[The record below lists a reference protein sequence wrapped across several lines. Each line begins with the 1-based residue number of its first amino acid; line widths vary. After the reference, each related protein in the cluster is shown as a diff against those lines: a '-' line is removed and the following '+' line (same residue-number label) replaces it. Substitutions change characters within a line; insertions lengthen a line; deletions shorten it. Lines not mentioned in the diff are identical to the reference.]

1 MFGRSIARS
10 SVSAILGRTRSYA
23 KLATMKPVN
32 IKLVMSTLLLSVH
45 PDVMQVDK
53 RTAREVPQEIRD
65 QNEESLK
72 TLNAF
77 LDVAAA
83 GCNGD
88 LTQDDLTSRE
98 FRLEFAIPTPRKIQ
112 RKIKPSD
119 TKYVRV
125 NNEFFTRISRRVNIS
140 NELLDASQKALSQAG
155 ATDLAAVHWR
165 KFTNSVLIDL
175 YDQADIPVVSTHP
188 NGELIPWDEAKI
200 QEAEAEKIF
209 TSNVQFE
216 KKFKSMLTHERNI
229 VFKLTTGF
237 EEDVKKHKVLLDLLG
252 RTHTDSLPT
261 EDRSNAFNWIGEQ
274 LLRNFMELRL
284 ANPIWNRVVIILTD
298 EEETLDV
305 LEDVRSIA
313 FVVGFTHDFDRIVD
327 FMHEHVTKLEAELDA
342 TSEDAAKGRR
352 SRKGIRP
359 SPKRLY

>member
-188 NGELIPWDEAKI
+188 NGELIPWVGI
-200 QEAEAEKIF
+200 
-209 TSNVQFE
+209 
-216 KKFKSMLTHERNI
+216 
-229 VFKLTTGF
+229 
-237 EEDVKKHKVLLDLLG
+237 VLLV
-252 RTHTDSLPT
+252 
-261 EDRSNAFNWIGEQ
+261 EF
-274 LLRNFMELRL
+274 
-284 ANPIWNRVVIILTD
+284 LTP
-298 EEETLDV
+298 
-305 LEDVRSIA
+305 
-313 FVVGFTHDFDRIVD
+313 
-327 FMHEHVTKLEAELDA
+327 M
-342 TSEDAAKGRR
+342 
-352 SRKGIRP
+352 
-359 SPKRLY
+359 